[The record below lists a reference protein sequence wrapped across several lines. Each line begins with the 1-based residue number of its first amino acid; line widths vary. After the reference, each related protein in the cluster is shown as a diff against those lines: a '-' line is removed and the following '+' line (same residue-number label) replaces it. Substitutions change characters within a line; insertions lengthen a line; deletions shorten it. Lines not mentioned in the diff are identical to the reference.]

1 LWEEKQQLV
10 VDTSVAIDLF
20 NGGILDVAVKLPY
33 YFLLPD
39 VILAEE
45 LQNPPAA
52 TFTSAGFIAAGTT
65 GNEMYIVENL
75 SKKYNAPSRNDLFA
89 LAIAK
94 SRGLTLLSGDMVL
107 TNAARKE
114 KVLVH
119 GTLWVLDQL
128 VSESIIAGS
137 IAVDALEK
145 ILAEGA
151 RLPERECS
159 ERLKKWRG

>member
-1 LWEEKQQLV
+1 LWEQKSQLV

-20 NGGILDVAVKLPY
+20 NGGILDAAVKLPY

-45 LQNPPAA
+45 LQDPPAS

-65 GNEMYIVENL
+65 GSEMYIVEDL
-75 SKKYNAPSRNDLFA
+75 SKKYIKPSRNDFFA
-89 LAIAK
+89 LTIAK
-94 SRGLTLLSGDMVL
+94 SGGLTLLSGDKAL
-107 TNAARKE
+107 TIAARRE
-114 KVLVH
+114 GVTVH
-119 GTLWVLDQL
+119 GALWVLDQL
-128 VSESIIAGS
+128 LSESIIAGG
-137 IAVDALEK
+137 AAADALER
-145 ILAEGA
+145 ILAKNA